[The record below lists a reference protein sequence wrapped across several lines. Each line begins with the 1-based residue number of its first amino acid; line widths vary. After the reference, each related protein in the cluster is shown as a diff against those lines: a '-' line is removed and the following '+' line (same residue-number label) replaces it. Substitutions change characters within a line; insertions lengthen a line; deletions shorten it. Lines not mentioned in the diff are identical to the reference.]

1 MIKLIK
7 EIFGIKPKVEIGQGW
22 VYKNNDILSNPFDVE
37 KKYAIRNSLV
47 LDIKNDYVSYIDLET
62 GNVSSEKISEFKSL
76 RNLKK

>member
-1 MIKLIK
+1 MIKFIK
-7 EIFGIKPKVEIGQGW
+7 EIFGIKPNIKIAQVWG
-22 VYKNNDILSNPFDVE
+22 YKNNDILSNPFDVE

-62 GNVSSEKISEFKSL
+62 GNVSSEKISDFKSL

>member
-7 EIFGIKPKVEIGQGW
+7 EIFGIKPNIKIAQVW

-37 KKYAIRNSLV
+37 KKYAIRSSLV
-47 LDIKNDYVSYIDLET
+47 LDIKNDYVYYIDLET